1 MDQRGL
7 SPDSYSYAALCGGLL
22 KIGKVG
28 DAFELLLDIFS
39 NRTADVAVY
48 NIYFQCLCQENKS
61 REALSQLKR
70 KMKVGFKPNNVSYN
84 TILSGFCKEK
94 NINEAVELLYHFE
107 WDVNGSDAVTFNSI
121 FSTACRLGNSAIIQ
135 RILYHMS
142 GRGKVLAFGSID
154 FIMKFK
160 QKASAASAFK
170 SVLGKAAEQ

>member
-1 MDQRGL
+1 MFLTILNYNRGCRVMLSQVMDQKGL

-28 DAFELLLDIFS
+28 DACELLLDIFS
-39 NRTADVAVY
+39 NGAADVAVY

-94 NINEAVELLYHFE
+94 KNINEAMELLYHFE
-107 WDVNGSDAVTFNSI
+107 WDVNGPDAVTVNAI
-121 FSTACRLGNSAIIQ
+121 LSTACRLGNSTIFQ
-135 RILYHMS
+135 RILYHMTYE
-142 GRGKVLAFGSID
+142 D
-154 FIMKFK
+154 MKLNIFK
-160 QKASAASAFK
+160 WFK
-170 SVLGKAAEQ
+170 W